1 MLTLRRLRSCTASAR
16 HAPRRWQRRRRPC
29 IHKGAER
36 RSSWTGSAGITR
48 AALVGSAAATA
59 DGEYRRV
66 EFPDGSRLYL
76 GRVGGDESDA
86 AGALVRMLA
95 TAYGEE

>member
-1 MLTLRRLRSCTASAR
+1 MGNPWDAE
-16 HAPRRWQRRRRPC
+16 
-29 IHKGAER
+29 IDGGAGLQHE
-36 RSSWTGSAGITR
+36 
-48 AALVGSAAATA
+48 ALVEWDGRPVVIVLRLTS

-66 EFPDGSRLYL
+66 KFPDGSRLYL

>member
-1 MLTLRRLRSCTASAR
+1 VSNPWDADIDGGDGLHREELVQWDGRPVRIVMRLAS
-16 HAPRRWQRRRRPC
+16 
-29 IHKGAER
+29 
-36 RSSWTGSAGITR
+36 
-48 AALVGSAAATA
+48 

-76 GRVGGDESDA
+76 GRHGGDESDA

-95 TAYGEE
+95 TAYGEEDDEG